1 MRRVQGWCGV
11 GKHFHRQTDQRAD
24 EQDGQSQSF
33 EDVATPPRS
42 CLGIPRRLC
51 VFSKQTHRSKNTQ
64 LKTIRAKK
72 GTKGFQI
79 VWRKRLHFTH
89 VQRLTWLC
97 CSLTTSEGLE
107 RCAASWTPHTI
118 LFIANHN
125 YLWYG
130 ESAIWRP
137 HKTLFVIFVR
147 EYVQK
152 KDMLLKKPLAYDWP
166 CKMIFGRDAL
176 GHRKKE
182 LKKSGILSQ

>member
-1 MRRVQGWCGV
+1 MQ
-11 GKHFHRQTDQRAD
+11 
-24 EQDGQSQSF
+24 
-33 EDVATPPRS
+33 
-42 CLGIPRRLC
+42 
-51 VFSKQTHRSKNTQ
+51 N
-64 LKTIRAKK
+64 
-72 GTKGFQI
+72 
-79 VWRKRLHFTH
+79 
-89 VQRLTWLC
+89 LTWLC

-176 GHRKKE
+176 GHRKKSWRNPE
-182 LKKSGILSQ
+182 YYPSSITLSQSLPVASLYLSVSLPVDWLDLGRSSSSVWIAAVPAGWTDPSQYNQHQDDQDDHKTDLSQYNTTW